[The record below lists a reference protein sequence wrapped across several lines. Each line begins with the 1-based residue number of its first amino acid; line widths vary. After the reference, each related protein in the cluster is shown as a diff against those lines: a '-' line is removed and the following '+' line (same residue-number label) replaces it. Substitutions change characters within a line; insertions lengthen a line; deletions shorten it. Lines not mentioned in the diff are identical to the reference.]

1 MPVFCYPVHCKT
13 SCLTCIGP
21 SRIVPM
27 SSDRLRGSRFTFAL
41 LFFCQSSRLTGLFA
55 GSGFPFRQALARMF
69 MTSALSFSAPLWNST
84 RLARLF
90 MQPLSRLHAGLQAY
104 IVRLSVRLLPLLL
117 SIRFLFACRICPSCK
132 TPVSSVPEE
141 RSAPSDS
148 TMTIMHQTACGK

>member
-13 SCLTCIGP
+13 SYLTCIGS

-27 SSDRLRGSRFTFAL
+27 SSDRLCGSRFTFAL
-41 LFFCQSSRLTGLFA
+41 LFCQSSRLTGLLA

-69 MTSALSFSAPLWNST
+69 MTSALSFSVPLWNST

-104 IVRLSVRLLPLLL
+104 IVRLSVRLLSLLL
-117 SIRFLFACRICPSCK
+117 STLFLFSCRIRPSCK
-132 TPVSSVPEE
+132 ISVSSVPE
-141 RSAPSDS
+141 
-148 TMTIMHQTACGK
+148 TLCTIGLDNDRHASNSLR

>member
-13 SCLTCIGP
+13 SCLTCIGS

-27 SSDRLRGSRFTFAL
+27 SSDRLCGSRSTFTL
-41 LFFCQSSRLTGLFA
+41 LFCQSSRLTGLLA

-90 MQPLSRLHAGLQAY
+90 MQPISRLHAGLHAY
-104 IVRLSVRLLPLLL
+104 IGGFRSGFCRFFYQPCSFLPVVFVRHAKYP
-117 SIRFLFACRICPSCK
+117 CPVCQK
-132 TPVSSVPEE
+132 

-148 TMTIMHQTACGK
+148 TMTVMRQTACGK